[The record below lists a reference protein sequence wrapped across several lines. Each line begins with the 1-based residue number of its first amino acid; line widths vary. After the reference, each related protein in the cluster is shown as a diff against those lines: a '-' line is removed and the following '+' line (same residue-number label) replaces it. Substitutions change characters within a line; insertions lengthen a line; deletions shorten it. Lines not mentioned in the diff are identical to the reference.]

1 MRWKGEDVKKRN
13 IRNRIFSACIL
24 FWMFGCAFAF
34 IQINT
39 VNAEENLYIEGN
51 VTNIAEDISDV
62 KGMEYR
68 VQEGSY
74 ADKYMTE
81 AGEQHIT
88 RTGTKVLVTALLI
101 DGKRDYKRRGSRLA
115 F

>member
-1 MRWKGEDVKKRN
+1 MHLILDVRMCF
-13 IRNRIFSACIL
+13 RICSDK
-24 FWMFGCAFAF
+24 
-34 IQINT
+34 T

-51 VTNIAEDISDV
+51 VTNIAGEISDI

-74 ADKYMTE
+74 ADKYLTE